1 MVGGVYCNI
10 AAMLCEQEPMRAPTI
25 FIYQLQ
31 HLPVLVIVLHI
42 APAVLPNIPT

>member
-10 AAMLCEQEPMRAPTI
+10 AAMLCDQESMRTRTI
-25 FIYQLQ
+25 FIHQLQ
-31 HLPVLVIVLHI
+31 HLPVLVIVLYI